1 MIINTKK
8 FKECCSKILAATDT
22 SEISTLTE
30 TLELKVTG
38 QILYLNVTNREYYVS
53 VKFPID
59 HDEDEGFHA
68 TVNASTFL
76 KLINQTTT
84 EDIILTIKD
93 NALNV
98 DANGSYK
105 LPLIY
110 DNDKLLELP
119 EIVINN
125 KTVEM
130 GIDSDILTS
139 ILQYNSKELNK
150 GTIARPVQKMYY
162 IDEQGCITFTTGAC
176 VNSFSLEKPIKILLN
191 NKIVKLFKLFDG
203 TTTHINEYKADDVN
217 SSEERKKQIYE
228 LCQNSLVRFTLGY
241 DALSDSII
249 QTKVSFETND
259 VILTA
264 ITSCDDTLLNSVPAA
279 AIRARANNSYP
290 YSVTFNKEE
299 LLGAIGRLLLF
310 TNSKKIRAYGEFEFD
325 SSSVTIR
332 DVKKDNSETVY
343 YYNQAVI
350 YDNNKYKLFLDL
362 IDFQTTLESCTE
374 NDVSLS
380 FGDGKAVVLN
390 RSSIKNIIPE
400 MKMAEDNGK

>member
-22 SEISTLTE
+22 SELSTLTE
-30 TLELKVTG
+30 TLELKIIG

-53 VKFPID
+53 VKFPVD
-59 HDEDEGFHA
+59 HDDEEGFHA

-84 EDIILTIKD
+84 ENITLIIVG
-93 NALNV
+93 NALNIE
-98 DANGSYK
+98 ANGSYK

-150 GTIARPVQKMYY
+150 GTAARPVQKMYY

-203 TTTHINEYKADDVN
+203 ATTHINEYKEEDIN
-217 SSEERKKQIYE
+217 SSEERNKQIYE
-228 LCQNSLVRFTLGY
+228 LCQNSLVHFTLGY

-259 VILTA
+259 VVLTA
-264 ITSCDDTLLNSVPAA
+264 ITSCDDTLLNSVPAL

-290 YSVTFNKEE
+290 YSVTLNKEE

-310 TNSKKIRAYGEFEFD
+310 TNSKKIRAYGEFEFG
-325 SSSVTIR
+325 SESVVIR
-332 DVKKDNSETVY
+332 DIKKDNSETIRYCNTTNVY
-343 YYNQAVI
+343 
-350 YDNNKYKLFLDL
+350 DGDTYKLFLDL
-362 IDFQTTLESCTE
+362 VDFQTTVESCIE

-380 FGDGKAVVLN
+380 FGDNKAVVLN

-400 MKMAEDNGK
+400 MKMTEDNGK